1 MFTAFFM
8 KLTAFIQA
16 LIMAAA
22 LWLTPLPKNAVTFSF
37 VANPSTGYTWVCEQ
51 NPEGIVEIADEY
63 YMQKIT
69 FNPQPGTPGTYKFVV
84 APVADGETTL
94 TFYYMRV
101 WEGKDSA
108 VEIINYDISVVNGI
122 IDVSE
127 PVYG

>member
-1 MFTAFFM
+1 MAFFM
-8 KLTAFIQA
+8 KVIAFIQA
-16 LIMAAA
+16 VIMATT

-63 YMQKIT
+63 FIPKVS
-69 FNPQPGTPGTYKFVV
+69 FNPVAGAPGTHRFII

-108 VEIINYDISVVNGI
+108 VEIVNYDISVVNGI